1 MILKGA
7 LCNQD
12 FMAKEIQKSGDFSS
26 RTIMEEILLQH
37 REKHHSSNNPK
48 SKEKKKTVQFLQWQS
63 EAAILV

>member
-1 MILKGA
+1 MILEGA
-7 LCNQD
+7 LCKQD

-48 SKEKKKTVQFLQWQS
+48 SKEKKKNQYSFCSDSQRQPS
-63 EAAILV
+63 